1 MKLKNILNRI
11 PRPVKTCVCGLL
23 VILLAT
29 TYYIAL
35 GCPTLTLKQEFRRAE
50 RAHMV
55 GPSKIVDTLHEGQ
68 YDEFSKLF
76 VGETE
81 YGICFFGR
89 YYSQHPYNNPFA
101 EKLHMLSYVEKTGD
115 ITVAPAPN
123 IYGGFWNLKG
133 ATLPVYVFT
142 SKENAARAEIEIT
155 VQGEMSNPDPNYS
168 YNVFYNETIKAE
180 STRKISGAFR
190 FMLKGSTNTES
201 HALAQFS
208 TIYSNSLSV
217 PLVET
222 NFPIPVIVRLYD
234 SNNKLIAEEQFT
246 MGS

>member
-1 MKLKNILNRI
+1 MKNGKATIRL
-11 PRPVKTCVCGLL
+11 PRPVKVFIYI
-23 VILLAT
+23 VSIIILAV
-29 TYYIAL
+29 TYSIAL
-35 GCPTLTLKQEFRRAE
+35 GCPTLSLRQELRRIE
-50 RAHMV
+50 KAHLV
-55 GPSKIVDTLHEGQ
+55 GPSTIVDIVHRTEYG
-68 YDEFSKLF
+68 DFDKLL
-76 VGETE
+76 VGETAH
-81 YGICFFGR
+81 GICFLGKHPRIPTNRFILTGNK
-89 YYSQHPYNNPFA
+89 YSFTYIP
-101 EKLHMLSYVEKTGD
+101 KTGE

-123 IYGGFWNLKG
+123 ISGVFWNLKG
-133 ATLPVYVFT
+133 ETLPVYVFT
-142 SKENAARAEIEIT
+142 SVENAVRAEIEIT